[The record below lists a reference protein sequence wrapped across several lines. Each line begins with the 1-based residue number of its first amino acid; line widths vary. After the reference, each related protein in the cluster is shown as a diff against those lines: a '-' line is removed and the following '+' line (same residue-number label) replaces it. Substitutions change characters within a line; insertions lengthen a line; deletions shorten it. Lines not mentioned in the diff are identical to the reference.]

1 MNWKNEQNTS
11 NSAWLIGCQGLRFDA
26 SLLVQL
32 ALRLTK
38 KNLTAEVKIR
48 EICITSWNLI
58 EC

>member
-38 KNLTAEVKIR
+38 KNLTARVKIR
-48 EICITSWNLI
+48 EICITS
-58 EC
+58 